1 MTIRPIENPVRLAQ
15 SEINKALDQAAA
27 AIDAHEQDQ
36 DDVPP
41 WEACRTHLEEV
52 RGAVMMLDIQ
62 GAVVLCNECLGLI
75 DSLEAGNSLSR
86 EQGLDLLMY
95 GLLLLPRY
103 LSRVSEQ
110 KRELPDTLLPTLNA
124 LRGMRRS
131 FPLPEFHFAAFRRV
145 DPTLPELADPNAV
158 TVENLDE
165 TGRRLRL
172 MLQIG
177 LLGLFRSPDSQV
189 HAKQVHRALVR
200 MGEAFGDTV
209 CGRWMRLAA
218 RAFHPL
224 VAQKITADIS
234 MRLLL
239 SRIDLHTR
247 ACMLQGLEGL
257 DNRPPELVSRGLL
270 YYTMRGSE
278 HDDDLAALRER
289 LGLSAG
295 VAPRA
300 LVEHEREAMAAP
312 DQSVM
317 EAVTKAVREELDR
330 LKDVIE
336 SLSRL
341 SSITA
346 SERKE
351 LSGQLSDMAG
361 TLTVLGLS
369 ELAALLKREQTRL
382 GSLSDSA
389 GSERLTEILAHAAET
404 LTEVEE
410 QIYTLCNPSR
420 VGNRT
425 PRPRRLMEA
434 QQQVLA
440 ECLNNLQRIRKA
452 LEYLNGDLDEGE
464 DLSQMGQ
471 PVTEI
476 VGSLRML
483 GNEAAAGIMLRCGQQ
498 LQQFAA
504 HPRDLDRIDAL
515 ADALAAVE
523 WFLEGLMEGID
534 DGEEALDLAK
544 EALKSL
550 ESSPKVS

>member
-1 MTIRPIENPVRLAQ
+1 MTIRPIQNPVRLAED
-15 SEINKALDQAAA
+15 EINKALEQAAA
-27 AIDAHEQDQ
+27 AIDAYEQDH

-75 DSLEAGNSLSR
+75 DALESGTSLSR

-103 LSRVSEQ
+103 LSRVAEQ
-110 KRELPDTLLPTLNA
+110 RRELPDTLLPTLNA
-124 LRGMRRS
+124 LRGLRRS
-131 FPLPEFHFAAFRRV
+131 FPLPEFHFAAFNRV
-145 DPTLPELADPNAV
+145 DPSLPQLSAPDS
-158 TVENLDE
+158 TVAENMDE

-200 MGEAFGDTV
+200 MGEAFGNTA

-218 RAFHPL
+218 KAFHPL
-224 VAQKITADIS
+224 VEQRMTADIS

-239 SRIDLHTR
+239 SRIDLHAR
-247 ACMLQGLEGL
+247 ACMLQGREGL
-257 DNRPPELVSRGLL
+257 DTRPPELVSRGLL

-278 HDDDLAALRER
+278 HDETLAELREQ
-289 LGLSAG
+289 LGLSVG
-295 VAPRA
+295 VAPPA

-317 EAVTKAVREELDR
+317 EAVTKAVRDDLDR
-330 LKDVIE
+330 LKDMIE

-341 SSITA
+341 SSITS

-351 LSGQLSDMAG
+351 LAAQLSDMAG

-369 ELAALLKREQTRL
+369 ELAALLKREQTKL
-382 GSLSDSA
+382 HSLSENA
-389 GSERLTEILAHAAET
+389 GGERLAEILTHAAET

-410 QIYTLCNPSR
+410 QIYTLSR
-420 VGNRT
+420 PGGRGSR
-425 PRPRRLMEA
+425 PGKPRRLMEA
-434 QQQVLA
+434 EQQALT
-440 ECLNNLQRIRKA
+440 ESLKNLQRIHRA

-464 DLSQMGQ
+464 DLGLMAQ
-471 PVTEI
+471 PVAEI
-476 VGSLRML
+476 AGTLRIL
-483 GNEAAAGIMLRCGQQ
+483 GRDEAAALMIRCDSQ
-498 LQQFAA
+498 LKQFAA
-504 HPRDLDRIDAL
+504 HPRELDKIDAL
-515 ADALAAVE
+515 ADALAAIE
-523 WFLEGLMEGID
+523 WFLEGLLEGLD
-534 DGEEALDLAK
+534 QGEEALDLAR
-544 EALKSL
+544 EALKAL
-550 ESSPKVS
+550 ETRHRRA